1 MVLTILAH
9 DNYNHKIVK
18 AKIQKR
24 ERKCLGT
31 KEIEIIREVEEDRVE
46 LKEPEAA
53 GKGAVEIE
61 IVKSKI

>member
-1 MVLTILAH
+1 MVLTILVH

-18 AKIQKR
+18 AKIQRK
-24 ERKCLGT
+24 ERKCLRT

-53 GKGAVEIE
+53 GKGAVEIA